1 VSTLKVDT
9 ITKAD
14 GTGSLSVPAESGT
27 VVTTASPSLG
37 RRNLIINGAMQVAQR
52 GTSETG
58 VTASGYYTVD
68 RWLYS
73 TGGEETVTIEQ
84 STDAPSGFGLSY
96 KTTIT
101 TADGT
106 LDSSD
111 YATINQRIEGQNLQ
125 GIAKGTSDAKPL
137 TVSFWV
143 KGSATGT
150 YICEL
155 YDGDN
160 TRQVSASYTID
171 SANTWEYKTITFPAD
186 TSGSFDNDS
195 NASLYVQ
202 FVLAGGS
209 SFTSGTLNTSWASS
223 TNANRWVGQT
233 NLIGTLNATFQI
245 TGVQLEVGSVATPFE
260 HRSYGEEL
268 ALCQRYFYD
277 TRDLQQST
285 NGTNNYMEL
294 QGTRHAFADVVG
306 YRGQTFT
313 HPVVMR
319 TNPTVTFYNPNNSMT
334 SGQVQFYAADGSTQN
349 FNAGLFVKK
358 YAMYFWA
365 YTGVTVGSTG
375 QSVVCNV
382 HWMADAEL

>member
-268 ALCQRYFYD
+268 ALCQRYYMDLSAQKYWTGFSD
-277 TRDLQQST
+277 GNTTTRVSVVGQFPVTMRASPSITYTAGDVGSPLT
-285 NGTNNYMEL
+285 GGTNIYGFNYIFNSTYANRG
-294 QGTRHAFADVVG
+294 GTT
-306 YRGQTFT
+306 YI
-313 HPVVMR
+313 
-319 TNPTVTFYNPNNSMT
+319 
-334 SGQVQFYAADGSTQN
+334 
-349 FNAGLFVKK
+349 NAVK
-358 YAMYFWA
+358 
-365 YTGVTVGSTG
+365 V
-375 QSVVCNV
+375 
-382 HWMADAEL
+382 DAEL